1 MDEFYLVFDDSYTGK
16 CWSHFGRT
24 SNNPY
29 YGVEKKLDAYIAK
42 LQEIRDNAITQGQI
56 ADALDAFIAQAKK
69 LEGISCEITSDIRD
83 LIDYCENEID
93 TQDKYL
99 F

>member
-1 MDEFYLVFDDSYTGK
+1 MEEFYLILDEEFTGN

-29 YGVEKKLDAYIAK
+29 FGVEKKLDAYIAK
-42 LQEIRDNAITQGQI
+42 LQEIKDNAIMEGQI
-56 ADALDAFIAQAKK
+56 AAALDAFIAQAKK
-69 LEGISCEITSDIRD
+69 LEGISCDITSDIRD
-83 LIDYCENEID
+83 LIHYYEDEID